1 MIRVADKLY
10 YPSVLQ
16 RCQVKVLPGKDRNGT
31 MTPDGGRR
39 RIRENRLLL
48 AVRGRPLKKKYH
60 HGRIDSD
67 LADKPLHSG
76 GIRKPLDGKSAIH
89 MASAWATDIR
99 LVLGQLKTDKSNEI
113 NAIPEL
119 IKPSPWKFRGRPLEY
134 WLTLVHDSLCQEKPV
149 NRCH

>member
-1 MIRVADKLY
+1 MVAERCASPAEKSRGINFSDYPAEVAEMIRVADKLY

-99 LVLGQLKTDKSNEI
+99 LVLGQLKT
-113 NAIPEL
+113 
-119 IKPSPWKFRGRPLEY
+119 GQ
-134 WLTLVHDSLCQEKPV
+134 VQ
-149 NRCH
+149 